1 MFLDKLY
8 RGYPHRIALVTG
20 TNAVEGSV
28 MSEESDRML
37 TLLLE
42 LAAMKDADEQT
53 QLANAKVF
61 GKRRTEIREEMKQ
74 LAAQKKEVGS

>member
-1 MFLDKLY
+1 
-8 RGYPHRIALVTG
+8 
-20 TNAVEGSV
+20 

-42 LAAMKDADEQT
+42 LAAMKEADKET
-53 QLANAKVF
+53 QVAKAQVF
-61 GKRRTEIREEMKQ
+61 RKRRTEISEEMKQ

>member
-1 MFLDKLY
+1 
-8 RGYPHRIALVTG
+8 
-20 TNAVEGSV
+20 

-42 LAAMKDADEQT
+42 LAAMKEADKET
-53 QLANAKVF
+53 QVANAQVF
-61 GKRRTEIREEMKQ
+61 RKRRTEIREEMKQ